1 MQLIGSDIRE
11 QALVVDG
18 DLLCRD
24 IEVEVLIIEL
34 DFLHLRRQLA
44 VCKQDAVTAEVAVV
58 RAVAEV
64 AAVRQR
70 ILAVAVLV
78 PNGLVNEIPDEAAL
92 IERFLVRQVRVLVH
106 AADAVAHRMRVLAA
120 DEWLIAVLREE
131 LLDGGDRRVHL
142 ALHIARA
149 VVAAIPEDVLVV
161 DEARRV
167 CMTEVLAHHVEV
179 LAAAGLVAAGPDQDG
194 CMILVAL
201 EHGFRAVEDDIL
213 PLLMVIRQR
222 ILDDILLAVAHPAAM
237 RLEVRLVDDVEAVA
251 VAELVD
257 VARVRIVR
265 AAQCID
271 VVLLH
276 HDDVLLDFRRICR
289 AAAVTVELVAV
300 RALEDDALAVE
311 LHDRAVH
318 AEFTEADVL
327 RDDLE
332 QMALRILD
340 GNDGTVEVRLFRAPE
355 LDALELC
362 LKGRAQA
369 LNLLLLREKTIA
381 CLRIVELDCYLMG
394 FAAVP
399 LHVEVEL
406 AILTIV
412 DGLCRDAQVIEV
424 DGRLRVKHDL
434 AEDAREAP
442 EVLVLDPAAR
452 AEAEDLQGQAVRA
465 LFEVRREVEVGRRE
479 RILAVADVLAVHV
492 DGDSRL
498 NALQREDGVVPALRQ
513 DEVLDVRADR
523 IVALRHLA
531 RMHDLMAVPRVR
543 LVRVLRHAVTFHLPM
558 GRHADGL
565 PAAHI
570 VVRLLKALRASG
582 EIARVVERPD
592 AIEAAA

>member
-1 MQLIGSDIRE
+1 MDDVQRLFGLRLERHVVLVVEMALCLGEVRRSHSLLRLRHLDFVDLPRSLAKGDLKALLGPERVLLEAQRCRDRLLTRIRQWQIFKSYRARLTRQDVRRIRGRFPDDLAVEHELQMQLIDSDIRE

-24 IEVEVLIIEL
+24 IEVEVLVIEL

-44 VCKQDAVTAEVAVV
+44 VCKQDAVTAEVAIV

-70 ILAVAVLV
+70 IFAVAVLV
-78 PNGLVNEIPDEAAL
+78 PDGLVDEIPDEAAL
-92 IERFLVRQVRVLVH
+92 IERFLVREVRVLVH

-120 DEWLIAVLREE
+120 DERLVAVLREE

-142 ALHIARA
+142 ALHVART
-149 VVAAIPEDVLVV
+149 VVTAIPEDVLVM

-167 CMTEVLAHHVEV
+167 CLTEVLAHHVKV

-194 CMILVAL
+194 RMILVAL

-222 ILDDILLAVAHPAAM
+222 ILDDVLLAVAHPAAV
-237 RLEVRLVDDVEAVA
+237 RLKVRLVDDVEAVA
-251 VAELVD
+251 VAEFVD
-257 VARVRIVR
+257 IARVRIMR

-271 VVLLH
+271 IVLLH
-276 HDDVLLDFRRICR
+276 HDDILLNLRRICR
-289 AAAVTVELVAV
+289 TAAVAVELVAV

-327 RDDLE
+327 RDDFE
-332 QMALRILD
+332 QMALCILD
-340 GNDGTVEVRLFRAPE
+340 GDDGTIEVRLLRTPE

-369 LNLLLLREKTIA
+369 LDLLLLREQAIA
-381 CLRIVELDCYLMG
+381 RLRIVELDCYLVG
-394 FAAVP
+394 LAAVP
-399 LHVEVEL
+399 LHVEMEL
-406 AILTIV
+406 AVLILV

-424 DGRLRVKHDL
+424 NGRLRVEHDL

-442 EVLVLDPAAR
+442 EILVLDPASR
-452 AEAEDLQGQAVRA
+452 AEAEDLQG
-465 LFEVRREVEVGRRE
+465 
-479 RILAVADVLAVHV
+479 
-492 DGDSRL
+492 
-498 NALQREDGVVPALRQ
+498 
-513 DEVLDVRADR
+513 
-523 IVALRHLA
+523 
-531 RMHDLMAVPRVR
+531 
-543 LVRVLRHAVTFHLPM
+543 
-558 GRHADGL
+558 
-565 PAAHI
+565 
-570 VVRLLKALRASG
+570 
-582 EIARVVERPD
+582 
-592 AIEAAA
+592 